1 MTRRTIELIER
12 RTRTV
17 RLPRSEVD
25 FLLGHARGVIEVTPT
40 FERRVYR
47 LTARGHVGVIDGP
60 KGRYAIGPKIP
71 WPNVCMLLGARPK
84 GTAGERAEPEGGLLG
99 ALANE
104 FADRLDAVVRSG
116 LVAGHG
122 EEEGTSRFLRGR
134 LRAAE
139 QMRDAA
145 ARAFPD
151 RFHVD
156 QPVFDLHTAWN
167 RVPKATASALLRRG
181 GLPESI
187 RKRVQDAAVPLLLV
201 PDVPATETDF
211 ADAYAEPRAVAYRPL
226 LDICRV
232 ILDGLKAANPLG
244 TDAGAFLVDLGKA
257 FEDYV
262 AAGLKRAVAEPT
274 LPKRQALEVEAH
286 PAFPLGP
293 TELRPDVLIRKEGRP
308 HAVLDAKWKAADPEA
323 ADLHQV
329 LAYAT
334 LTGVDHVGLVYPGLT
349 DARGQLTTPD
359 GRVRVSV
366 LRLRVVGSAGK
377 LTRSL
382 AWLAN
387 ML

>member
-1 MTRRTIELIER
+1 MTRRTVALVER

-17 RLPRSEVD
+17 RLPRGEVD
-25 FLLGHARGVIEVTPT
+25 FLLGHARNAIEVTPT

-47 LTARGHVGVIDGP
+47 LTARGHVGIIDGP
-60 KGRYAIGPKIP
+60 KGRYTIAPKIP

-84 GTAGERAEPEGGLLG
+84 TADEDAEPEGGLLA

-122 EEEGTSRFLRGR
+122 EEETTSKFMRGR

-156 QPVFDLHTAWN
+156 APVFDLHTAWN
-167 RVPKATASALLRRG
+167 RVPRATASALLRRG
-181 GLPESI
+181 GLPEAV
-187 RKRVQDAAVPLLLV
+187 RRRVELAAVPLAAV
-201 PDVPATETDF
+201 PDIPATDTDF
-211 ADAYAEPRAVAYRPL
+211 ATAYAEPRAAAYAPL
-226 LDICRV
+226 LDLCRV

-257 FEDYV
+257 FERYLATGLQRALTERPGW
-262 AAGLKRAVAEPT
+262 AADVQPRFSLGETDLVPDIIVRHDGAV
-274 LPKRQALEVEAH
+274 R
-286 PAFPLGP
+286 
-293 TELRPDVLIRKEGRP
+293 
-308 HAVLDAKWKAADPEA
+308 AVLDAKWKAVEPEA

-334 LTGVDHVGLVYPGLT
+334 LTGSDHVGLVYPGLT

-366 LRLRVVGSAGK
+366 FRLRVVGSAGK
-377 LTRSL
+377 LARSL
-382 AWLAN
+382 SWLAGS
-387 ML
+387 L